1 MAKKSKIARDQQRRV
16 VVERYAE
23 RRATLKAAATNPPPP
38 PAAARAPAQAALQAL
53 PRDASPVRLRNRD
66 VADGRPRGHLR
77 TFGLSRVRFRE
88 MAHRGEL
95 PGITK
100 SSW

>member
-1 MAKKSKIARDQQRRV
+1 MAKKSKIIRNDQRREIV
-16 VVERYAE
+16 ARFAA
-23 RRATLKAAATNPPPP
+23 RRAELKELIGKPATPQ
-38 PAAARAPAQAALQAL
+38 AQRLAAQAELRRQ

-66 VADGRPRGHLR
+66 AADGRPRGHLR
-77 TFGLSRVRFRE
+77 KFGLSRVRVRE

-95 PGITK
+95 PGVRK